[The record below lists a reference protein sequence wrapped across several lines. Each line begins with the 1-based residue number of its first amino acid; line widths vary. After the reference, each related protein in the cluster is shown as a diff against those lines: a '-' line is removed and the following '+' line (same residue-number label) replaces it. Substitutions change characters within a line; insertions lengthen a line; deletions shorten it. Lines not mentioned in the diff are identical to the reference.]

1 MSLGIEMHEWRKQ
14 LVEKLL
20 LNGVKAEDLEE
31 QVNAAELIVFGSHTI
46 ETTIRHPLKFVSG
59 LKAILLEFSEKNG
72 CFLDIS
78 SKG

>member
-20 LNGVKAEDLEE
+20 LNGVDIEELEKK
-31 QVNAAELIVFGSHTI
+31 VNAAEMAIFGGHTF
-46 ETTIRHPLKFVSG
+46 ETTIKCSIKFAPE
-59 LKAILLEFSEKNG
+59 LKAILLEFSKKNG

-78 SKG
+78 AKG

>member
-20 LNGVKAEDLEE
+20 LNGVRAEDLED
-31 QVNAAELIVFGSHTI
+31 QVSAAELAVFGSQTI
-46 ETTIRHPLKFVSG
+46 ETTIKHSIKLVPE
-59 LKAILLEFSEKNG
+59 LKATLLEFQKKNG

-78 SKG
+78 AKG

>member
-20 LNGVKAEDLEE
+20 LQGVGIEELEKK
-31 QVNAAELIVFGSHTI
+31 VNAAELIVFGSHTI
-46 ETTIRHPLKFVSG
+46 ETTIRHPLKFVPE

-72 CFLDIS
+72 CFLDVS
-78 SKG
+78 VKG